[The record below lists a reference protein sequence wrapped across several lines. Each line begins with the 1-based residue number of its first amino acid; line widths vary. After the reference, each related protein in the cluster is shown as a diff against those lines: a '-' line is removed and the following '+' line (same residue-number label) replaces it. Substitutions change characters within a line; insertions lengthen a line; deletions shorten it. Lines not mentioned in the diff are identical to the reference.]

1 MSDTETRETSAAD
14 AEGSVTHRAF
24 SNSIL
29 AICRSIAL
37 ISMTSVELVICTLR
51 CIGRNEDGLLEL
63 ARTAGVTWPRHCLY
77 WMGIRVRVEGNVP
90 EVPVLLCPN
99 HAGYV
104 DILALGS
111 TCHTFFVSRDDV
123 GSWPLV
129 GRVYKM
135 GRHLSIKRQRRRA
148 VAEANEEIAERMN
161 KGYRVCVFLEGT
173 SSGDG
178 GVLPF
183 HASLVQS
190 AIDADVRVVPVGI
203 RWRSRNDTVIPGE
216 DIAYWKDHSF
226 GPHIFRLLGFSG
238 IEATIHF
245 GEPIRINGR
254 DRKALASELRDRVIE
269 LSGLT
274 N

>member
-1 MSDTETRETSAAD
+1 
-14 AEGSVTHRAF
+14 
-24 SNSIL
+24 
-29 AICRSIAL
+29 
-37 ISMTSVELVICTLR
+37 
-51 CIGRNEDGLLEL
+51 
-63 ARTAGVTWPRHCLY
+63 
-77 WMGIRVRVEGNVP
+77 
-90 EVPVLLCPN
+90 
-99 HAGYV
+99 
-104 DILALGS
+104 
-111 TCHTFFVSRDDV
+111 
-123 GSWPLV
+123 
-129 GRVYKM
+129 M

-190 AIDADVRVVPVGI
+190 AIDADVRVVTVWI
-203 RWRSRNDTVIPGE
+203 RWRYPNDAVIPGE